1 VEPASLPEFIKGV
14 NAVKQITDRQQVV
27 LSFISDFTKDNA
39 YPPTVR
45 EIGEHFGISLRAVQD
60 HIAALQKKGYL
71 SLCQKRSRS
80 IRVLMDDKREQEPYM
95 SRVPLL
101 GTVAAGKP
109 LLCEENLDGYVN
121 LTEPFVRPG
130 KSYFALRVRGTS
142 MLNAGI
148 LEGDLAVVEQ
158 AETAVDGQ
166 IVVAV
171 IDDAITLKRYYKET
185 TRVRLQPENPAFQP
199 IYCQDVRIVGTLSN
213 IVRTY

>member
-1 VEPASLPEFIKGV
+1 M
-14 NAVKQITDRQQVV
+14 KQITERQQEV
-27 LSFISDFTKDNA
+27 LDFISSFTKDNN

-45 EIGEHFGISLRAVQD
+45 EIGEHFSISLRAVQD

-71 SLCQKRSRS
+71 SQTQKRARS
-80 IRVLMDDKREQEPYM
+80 LNVISGNNSEKQPFV

-109 LLCEENLDGYVN
+109 LLSEENLDGFVN
-121 LTEPFVRPG
+121 LAEPFVRPG
-130 KSYFALRVRGTS
+130 KSYFALRVRGQS
-142 MLNAGI
+142 MIEAGI

-158 AETAVDGQ
+158 AQTAVDGQ

-171 IDDAITLKRYYKET
+171 IDNAITLKRFYKEAD
-185 TRVRLQPENPAFQP
+185 RIRLQPENSAFQP
-199 IYCQDVRIVGTLSN
+199 IYSTEVTIVGILSN

>member
-1 VEPASLPEFIKGV
+1 MKG
-14 NAVKQITDRQQVV
+14 ITERQQEV
-27 LSFISDFTKDNA
+27 LDFISSFTKENN

-45 EIGEHFGISLRAVQD
+45 EIGEHFSISLRAVQD

-71 SLCQKRSRS
+71 SQTQKRARS
-80 IRVLMDDKREQEPYM
+80 LNVISGANEKSTFV

-109 LLCEENLDGYVN
+109 LLSEENLDGYVN

-130 KSYFALRVRGTS
+130 KSYFALRVRGQS
-142 MLNAGI
+142 MIEAGI

-158 AETAVDGQ
+158 AQTAVDGQ

-171 IDDAITLKRYYKET
+171 IDNAITLKRFYKEAD
-185 TRVRLQPENPAFQP
+185 RIRLQPENAAFQP
-199 IYCQDVRIVGTLSN
+199 IYSREVTIVGILSN

>member
-1 VEPASLPEFIKGV
+1 MRG
-14 NAVKQITDRQQVV
+14 ITDRQKEV
-27 LSFISDFTKDNA
+27 LTFIANFQEDNSF
-39 YPPTVR
+39 PPTVR
-45 EIGEHFGISLRAVQD
+45 EISEHFHISLRAVQD
-60 HIAALQKKGYL
+60 HLTALQKKGYL
-71 SLCQKRSRS
+71 SQTQKRSRS
-80 IRVLMDDKREQEPYM
+80 IRVLDENAVEPKLFVGK
-95 SRVPLL
+95 VPLL

-142 MLNAGI
+142 MINAGI

-158 AETAVDGQ
+158 ASVAVDGQ

-171 IDDAITLKRYYKET
+171 IDDAITLKRYYKESDKI
-185 TRVRLQPENPAFQP
+185 RLQPENPAFQP
-199 IYCQDVRIVGTLSN
+199 IYCTDVRIVGILSN

>member
-1 VEPASLPEFIKGV
+1 MR
-14 NAVKQITDRQQVV
+14 QITDRQKEV
-27 LSFISDFTKDNA
+27 LTFIADFTEENV

-45 EIGEHFGISLRAVQD
+45 EISEHFGISLRAVQD
-60 HIAALQKKGYL
+60 HIEKKKKKGYL
-71 SLCQKRSRS
+71 STEQKRSRS
-80 IRVLMDDKREQEPYM
+80 IRVLVDERQKEPALFV
-95 SRVPLL
+95 SKVPLL

-121 LTEPFVRPG
+121 LTEPFIRPG

-142 MLNAGI
+142 MINAGI

-158 AETAVDGQ
+158 TSTAVDGQ

-171 IDDAITLKRYYKET
+171 LDDAITLKRYYKEAS
-185 TRVRLQPENPAFQP
+185 RVRLQPENPDFQA
-199 IYCQDVRIVGTLSN
+199 IFCQDVRIVGVLTN

>member
-1 VEPASLPEFIKGV
+1 MR
-14 NAVKQITDRQQVV
+14 QITDRQKEV
-27 LSFISDFTKDNA
+27 LTFISAFTEENS

-45 EIGEHFGISLRAVQD
+45 EISEHFDISLRAVQD

-80 IRVLMDDKREQEPYM
+80 IRVLVDGREKEAKPFV
-95 SRVPLL
+95 SKVPLL

-130 KSYFALRVRGTS
+130 KNYFALRVRGTS
-142 MLNAGI
+142 MINAGI

-158 AETAVDGQ
+158 TSAAADGQ

-171 IDDAITLKRYYKET
+171 IDDAITLKRYYKEA
-185 TRVRLQPENPAFQP
+185 TRVRLQPENPAFQA
-199 IYCQDVRIVGTLSN
+199 IYCQDVRIVGILSN